1 MSYYVVTG
9 ACGFIGA
16 NLVKALNERGVS
28 DIIAVDN
35 LARADKFLNLTDCE
49 IADYLDKQE
58 FLELVESGQLD
69 GAVEAILHEGA
80 CSDTMETDGR
90 YMMANNYRYSLS
102 LLDFCSEQE
111 VPLLYAS
118 SASVYGGGG
127 VFREEREFEAPL
139 NVYGY
144 SKFLFDQV
152 VRRRFGP
159 EAINAESQV
168 AGFRYFNVY
177 GPREQHKGRMASVA
191 FHHFNQYQA
200 SGKVKL
206 FEGHDGYGNGE
217 QRRDFVYVGDVVK
230 VNMAFLESRTSGIF
244 NLGTGRAQ
252 TFNEL
257 AAATVNACRALEG
270 KPAQTVAELV
280 AQGIIEYIP
289 FPDALKGKYQSFTEA
304 DLSALRNAGYQEK
317 FAAVEEGVADYVQWL
332 AK

>member
-1 MSYYVVTG
+1 MYYVVTG

-35 LARADKFLNLTDCE
+35 LKHADKFLNLTDCE

-58 FLELVESGQLD
+58 FLDLVESGQLD
-69 GAVEAILHEGA
+69 GGVEAILHEGA
-80 CSDTMETDGR
+80 CSDTMESDGR

-144 SKFLFDQV
+144 SKFLFDQI
-152 VRRRFGP
+152 VRRRLTS
-159 EAINAESQV
+159 ADYQI

-206 FEGHDGYGNGE
+206 FEGYGSYGNGE
-217 QRRDFVYVGDVVK
+217 QRRDFVYVSDVAK
-230 VNMAFLESRTSGIF
+230 VNMAFLESRASGIY
-244 NLGTGRAQ
+244 NLGTGHAQ
-252 TFNEL
+252 SFNEL

-270 KPAQTVAELV
+270 KPTQSVAELV
-280 AQGIIEYIP
+280 AQGIIDYIP
-289 FPDALKGKYQSFTEA
+289 FPEALKGKYQSFTEA
-304 DLSALRNAGYQEK
+304 DLSALRGAGYREE
-317 FAAVEEGVADYVQWL
+317 FAAVEEGVADYVKWL
-332 AK
+332 AR